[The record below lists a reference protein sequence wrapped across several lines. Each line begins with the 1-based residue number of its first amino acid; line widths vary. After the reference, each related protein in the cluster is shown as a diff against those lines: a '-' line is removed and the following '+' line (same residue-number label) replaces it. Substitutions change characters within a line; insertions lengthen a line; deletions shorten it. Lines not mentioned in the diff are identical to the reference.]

1 MSARPD
7 RANQTRPAAFAGF
20 RVGPAMHLLA
30 ACPLRLPAAAAA
42 LWNSKGRA
50 SSHPPPRGPR
60 PRRRPRPSRFQVTA
74 ASRFRVA
81 AVGISA
87 VRGGEVGE
95 ETAAPRD

>member
-1 MSARPD
+1 
-7 RANQTRPAAFAGF
+7 
-20 RVGPAMHLLA
+20 MHPLA
-30 ACPLRLPAAAAA
+30 ASPLRRPAAAAA
-42 LWNSKGRA
+42 LMDGHGEDGRA
-50 SSHPPPRGPR
+50 SSRRPPRGPR